1 MFKRILIA
9 LDKPQADH
17 AAFRAG
23 LGLAAL
29 AQGQVQ
35 LFHSLFPG
43 EGGAPMPPGGDV
55 FFVPGYIPDAST
67 FESYQHSWADH
78 CQRNQEA
85 LEALTQLPEAAAV
98 AAIAAVQIQG
108 TPGRSI
114 CEAAAA
120 WPADLIVMGRRH
132 QSVISELFMGS
143 VSSYVLHHAPCAVM
157 VVPD

>member
-9 LDKPQADH
+9 LDEPKADK
-17 AAFRAG
+17 AAFRTG
-23 LGLAAL
+23 LEVAAL
-29 AQGQVQ
+29 ATAQVR
-35 LFHSLFPG
+35 LFHALFPG

-67 FESYQHSWADH
+67 FESYQRSWAQY

-85 LEALTQLPEAAAV
+85 LEALTTWPAATALTV
-98 AAIAAVQIQG
+98 TVLQVQG

-114 CEAAAA
+114 CEAAQD
-120 WPADLIVMGRRH
+120 WSADLIVVGRRH